1 MKTLKYIAGCCLV
14 SLLIAIMISCE
25 LDEYNPSGVTAESI
39 WSNPQGFQTLVN
51 AAYINQRT
59 FYGKEDGVI
68 MGEAGTDIWFRADK
82 SFSYRQVFRYIDYT
96 PDQASSTKN
105 YWRDLW
111 PAVNMCN
118 AGINRIDDAG
128 LPETERNAKL
138 GELRYLR
145 AFYYWHIVETWGGV
159 ALFTNET
166 AQSPNLSPTR
176 SPVEDFY
183 DLMIDDLDYAIEWL
197 PVTPENPEEY
207 SRATRKSAMGFLA
220 RVLLTRA
227 YYSLDNN
234 NKAEADAYFT
244 RARDVAHATLDSAA
258 RWGVSLYQNYADL
271 WDNRTGGNNKNNY
284 EALYVISNS
293 TNPNMNYDINGNR
306 LHLWF
311 MNRYSNK
318 PGLQI
323 DLLYGNDSERR
334 FMPTQYYLD
343 LFDETKDSRYAAS
356 FQDVWLCN
364 VEEGYEWDEGD
375 LSKFGKDPSLL
386 GSKINLNDTA
396 LYITKN
402 VVPDKRTRNYV
413 VIDRDSLFNADTIYT
428 IADLYLPLKKFFD
441 PNRDDPSA
449 KPGFNDIL
457 VIRLAEMYLI
467 AAEAEFQL
475 GDNAGAAADINVIR
489 TRAAWPGRESD
500 MLISAGDVT
509 LDFIL
514 DERARE
520 FGGEHM
526 RWFDLKRTRTLVD
539 RIQRYNKNIQIPD
552 RLMRKDNGIFE
563 NVLLRPIPQ
572 NEIDALLNG
581 EEFGQNPG
589 YLN

>member
-1 MKTLKYIAGCCLV
+1 MKTLKYISNGCLAG
-14 SLLIAIMISCE
+14 LLLALMVSCE
-25 LDEYNPSGVTAESI
+25 LEEYNPSGVTAESI
-39 WSNPQGFQTLVN
+39 WNNPDGFQTLVN

-68 MGEAGTDIWFRADK
+68 MGEAGTDIWFRSDK
-82 SFSYRQVFRYIDYT
+82 SFSYRQVFRYLDYT

-118 AGINRIDDAG
+118 AGIGRIDDAG
-128 LPETERNAKL
+128 LSAKARNEKL
-138 GELRYLR
+138 GELLFLR

-159 ALFTNET
+159 ALRTTET
-166 AQSPNLSPTR
+166 AQSPDLAPTR
-176 SPVEDFY
+176 KPVEDFY
-183 DLMIDDLDYAIEWL
+183 DLMIEDLDFAVENL
-197 PVTPENPEEY
+197 PVTPENPLEY

-234 NKAEADAYFT
+234 NKAEADEYFT
-244 RARDVAHATLDSAA
+244 RARDMAHATIDSAA
-258 RWGVSLYQNYADL
+258 LWGISLYPDYADL
-271 WDNRTGGNNKNNY
+271 WDNGPGGNNKNNH
-284 EALYVISNS
+284 EALYIISNS

-318 PGLQI
+318 PGMQVDALN
-323 DLLYGNDSERR
+323 GNDSERR
-334 FMPTQYYLD
+334 FMPTQFFLD
-343 LFDETKDSRYAAS
+343 LFDETIDSRFDAS
-356 FQDVWLCN
+356 FQQVWLCN
-364 VEEGYEWDEGD
+364 KEAGYTWTEADVD
-375 LSKFGKDPSLL
+375 KYGKDASLT
-386 GSKINLNDTA
+386 GQNINFNDTA

-402 VVPDKRTRNYV
+402 VVPDKRLRNYV
-413 VIDRDSLFNADTIYT
+413 VIDRDSLFRGDTIYT

-441 PNRDDPSA
+441 PNRSDPNS

-457 VIRLAEMYLI
+457 VMRLAEMYMI
-467 AAEAEFQL
+467 AAEAAFQL
-475 GDNAGAAADINVIR
+475 GDNAGAANDINVIR
-489 TRAAWPGRESD
+489 ARAAFPGKEND

-509 LDFIL
+509 IDFIL

-526 RWFDLKRTRTLVD
+526 RWFDLKRTRTLVR
-539 RIQRYNKNIQIPD
+539 RIKEHNKDIIIPD
-552 RLMRKDNGIFE
+552 RLLRKDNGIFE

-572 NEIDALLNG
+572 NEIDALLSDEN
-581 EEFGQNPG
+581 FPQNPG
-589 YLN
+589 YLE